1 MAVTQKPTI
10 DFTLMYA
17 THDAFRRDVERMLSA
32 AVAGT
37 AHDPR
42 VRAGWDNFKT
52 QLLLHHTVE
61 DTHLWPRLRQAVAGQ
76 PDDVALVDD
85 MEAEHARIDPLLA
98 DLDDALAGD
107 PGSLAGHVRQL
118 AATLDDHL
126 THEEDAALPLIQA
139 TLTATDWRA
148 FRAEMRRQQGVAGA
162 AVYVPWVI
170 DGHPE
175 PQQHRFL
182 AQMPAP
188 VRMLNRLMWQRRYR
202 RRNLWG
208 R

>member
-17 THDAFRRDVERMLSA
+17 THVAFRRDVERMLSA

-85 MEAEHARIDPLLA
+85 MEAEHALIDPVLA

-126 THEEDAALPLIQA
+126 THQEDAALPLIQA
-139 TLTATDWRA
+139 ALTARA
-148 FRAEMRRQQGVAGA
+148 GGPSAPRCAGSR
-162 AVYVPWVI
+162 VS
-170 DGHPE
+170 PE
-175 PQQHRFL
+175 P
-182 AQMPAP
+182 PCTC
-188 VRMLNRLMWQRRYR
+188 RRSSTATPGHSSTGSLPRCPR
-202 RRNLWG
+202 RSRCSTA
-208 R
+208 